1 MFQILKKKSKDFGI
15 RSHLTI
21 SYFRLTMFIIDM
33 HYYIIIIILYYVN
46 LFYRVFLYYL
56 MVLYQIYYEM
66 YSRYLS
72 HLKKIFIISKK
83 QSMFISYRLFDL
95 VVSL

>member
-1 MFQILKKKSKDFGI
+1 MFQVLKKKSKDFGI

-46 LFYRVFLYYL
+46 LFYMVFLYYL
-56 MVLYQIYYEM
+56 MVYYEM

-83 QSMFISYRLFDL
+83 QSMFISYHLFDL